1 MLQLNVAFFFGD
13 PHLVTLDGL
22 QYTFNGLGEF
32 VLIEASDGMRGF
44 SLQGR
49 MVQAV
54 DTNGAAVQATAFS
67 AIVARQSDSDTIQ
80 FQLLESEIIIDEID
94 GLVNGEV
101 IDFEDVSIQ
110 EFNDVTLTKTDNAIS
125 AVFSSGIMIAASV
138 QNGII
143 SLLSVTLP
151 LSYMSQTSG
160 LMGNYN
166 GDTSDDLLPRGELTP
181 IPTESSLEEIHNS
194 FGITCKKKNSELMK
208 INQ

>member
-1 MLQLNVAFFFGD
+1 M
-13 PHLVTLDGL
+13 TLDGL

-32 VLIEASDGMRGF
+32 VLIEAGDGVRGF

-101 IDFEDVSIQ
+101 IDFEGVSIQ

-166 GDTSDDLLPRGELTP
+166 GDPSDDLLPRGASTP
-181 IPTESSLEEIHNS
+181 ISSESSLEEIHTH
-194 FGITCKKKNSELMK
+194 GITCKKQN
-208 INQ
+208 